1 MIGGG
6 SGIEYGPKAGAPASI
21 ARTIRA
27 TRTITQ
33 RFICFGRIVLRAG
46 ETGGGWLCSSLYTH
60 ASMSGKVKAA
70 VAGANGYA
78 GMTLVNLLARH
89 PNVELRQLTSRSF
102 AGKPYESVFP
112 LLELKGEF
120 LPDPDPA
127 GIDVVFSCLP
137 HNIGAAKA
145 GAWLAA
151 GARVIDMSA
160 DCRLKD
166 PSQYPKWYRQEHP
179 APALLARAVFGLP
192 ELHEHELQK
201 AELIAVPGCFSTS
214 AILAL
219 APAVASGLAGSDII
233 IDAKSGVSGAG
244 RSPSMGVHFSEVN
257 ESLGAYAI
265 EGHRHTPEMTQEL
278 SALGRNGIQITFVP
292 HLAPM
297 TRGILATCYFDL
309 KGSLAQLQD
318 AYREFYAGQ
327 PFTRVIPQSPSTKLA
342 SHSNLCLVNVSAQND
357 KAVVTAAL
365 DNLVK
370 GASGQGVECFN
381 IAFGFDRR
389 TALEAPIQWP

>member
-1 MIGGG
+1 
-6 SGIEYGPKAGAPASI
+6 
-21 ARTIRA
+21 
-27 TRTITQ
+27 
-33 RFICFGRIVLRAG
+33 
-46 ETGGGWLCSSLYTH
+46 
-60 ASMSGKVKAA
+60 MSGKLKAA

-102 AGKPYESVFP
+102 AGKPFESVFP
-112 LLELKGEF
+112 LLELKGDF
-120 LPDPDPA
+120 VPDPEPA
-127 GIDVVFSCLP
+127 GLDVVFSCLP
-137 HNIGAAKA
+137 HNVGASRAA
-145 GAWLAA
+145 GWLEA

-160 DCRLKD
+160 DFRLKD
-166 PSQYPKWYRQEHP
+166 PSEYPKWYRQEHP
-179 APALLARAVFGLP
+179 AQALLAKAVFGLP
-192 ELHEHELQK
+192 ELHERELQK
-201 AELIAVPGCFSTS
+201 AELVAVPGCFSTT

-219 APAVASGLAGSDII
+219 APAVASGLIGSDII
-233 IDAKSGVSGAG
+233 VDAKSGVSGAG
-244 RSPSMGVHFSEVN
+244 RSPSLGVHFSEVN

-265 EGHRHTPEMTQEL
+265 EGHRHLPEVTQEL
-278 SALGRNGIQITFVP
+278 SALGSTSQRVTFVP

-309 KGSLAQLQD
+309 KGSLAELQD
-318 AYREFYAGQ
+318 AYLEFYAGQ

-381 IAFGFDRR
+381 IAFGFDRK